1 MKEKKEKNEFE
12 AKLPIVFLI
21 IVLIVI
27 GIFVGKKFISNK
39 GNETQNQT
47 EKDNSSLIS
56 GDEQYAGQ
64 FDANNMENAKIVEG
78 SKVNTSSNLLKE
90 REVSGLKLTDIDLK
104 AQDGISNFTATVTND
119 KDTDFEG
126 GVGTITFVDKNGS
139 RIEELQ
145 VNIPRIKAGNKSNIN
160 TGTTSDITNS
170 YDFKID
176 LSE

>member
-21 IVLIVI
+21 IVLIII
-27 GIFVGKKFISNK
+27 GIFVGKKLISNR

-47 EKDNSSLIS
+47 EKDNLSLIL
-56 GDEQYAGQ
+56 GNEQYAGQ
-64 FDANNMENAKIVEG
+64 FDANNMENAKIIEG

-104 AQDGISNFTATVTND
+104 AQDGISNFTATVIND
-119 KDTDFEG
+119 KDFEG

-160 TGTTSDITNS
+160 TGTTSDITNA